1 MIKGDDTVV
10 TYDKN
15 TKYINMLKGISV
27 IVLYFTVSLF
37 KTLPLDILNID
48 YTKLSLLTKEIYSV
62 SVEVLMI
69 LAIFLIFK
77 DQFIKAFK
85 DLKKNHLNY
94 FKGNFKYYLLG
105 VIIMMISNS
114 LITILGGGTSD
125 NETAVRSQFELAP
138 IYTFISAV
146 ILAPIVEESVF
157 RLSFRNIFKNNFLF
171 ILISSFIFGSLHLLG
186 MFDSNLLFLYLTA
199 YCSVGVAFAY
209 IMAKTNNIFV
219 SMGLHFM
226 HNGILLSLQLFVLLF
241 G

>member
-105 VIIMMISNS
+105 VIIMMLSNS

-125 NETAVRSQFELAP
+125 NETAVR
-138 IYTFISAV
+138 
-146 ILAPIVEESVF
+146 
-157 RLSFRNIFKNNFLF
+157 
-171 ILISSFIFGSLHLLG
+171 
-186 MFDSNLLFLYLTA
+186 
-199 YCSVGVAFAY
+199 
-209 IMAKTNNIFV
+209 
-219 SMGLHFM
+219 
-226 HNGILLSLQLFVLLF
+226 LSLIHI
-241 G
+241 

>member
-1 MIKGDDTVV
+1 MV
-10 TYDKN
+10 TYDQKDR
-15 TKYINMLKGISV
+15 YINMLKGISV

-37 KTLPLDILNID
+37 KTLPLALLNIN
-48 YTKLSLLTKEIYSV
+48 YNNLSLLTKEIYSI
-62 SVEVLMI
+62 SIEVLMI
-69 LAIFLIFK
+69 VAIFLIFK
-77 DQFIKAFK
+77 KQFKNAFN
-85 DLKKNHLNY
+85 DLKKNHLKY
-94 FKGNFKYYLLG
+94 FQSNFKYYLLG

-114 LITILGGGTSD
+114 LIMMLGGSSSD
-125 NETAVRSQFELAP
+125 NENAVRSQFELAP

-157 RLSFRNIFKNNFLF
+157 RLSFRNIFKNNILF
-171 ILISSFIFGSLHLLG
+171 IAISSFIFGSLHLLG
-186 MFDSNLLFLYLTA
+186 MFNHELFFLYLTA

-226 HNGILLSLQLFVLLF
+226 HNGLLLSLQLFVLLF